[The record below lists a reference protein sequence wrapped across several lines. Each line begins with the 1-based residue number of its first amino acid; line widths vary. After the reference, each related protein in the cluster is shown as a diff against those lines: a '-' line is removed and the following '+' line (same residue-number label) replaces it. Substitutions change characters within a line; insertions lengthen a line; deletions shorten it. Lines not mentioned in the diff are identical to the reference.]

1 MSISPDLTGGSIIKV
16 WGQIVLLGTTTIK
29 DAERALL
36 SAASQLVGN
45 VGDTTATAGDLILCI
60 IPK

>member
-1 MSISPDLTGGSIIKV
+1 MSISPDLTGGFIIKV

-45 VGDTTATAGDLILCI
+45 VGFSRINV
-60 IPK
+60 P

>member
-1 MSISPDLTGGSIIKV
+1 MSISPDLTGGFIIKV

-36 SAASQLVGN
+36 SAASQLVGSRN
-45 VGDTTATAGDLILCI
+45 TGKDESTFHKQVIQCN
-60 IPK
+60 